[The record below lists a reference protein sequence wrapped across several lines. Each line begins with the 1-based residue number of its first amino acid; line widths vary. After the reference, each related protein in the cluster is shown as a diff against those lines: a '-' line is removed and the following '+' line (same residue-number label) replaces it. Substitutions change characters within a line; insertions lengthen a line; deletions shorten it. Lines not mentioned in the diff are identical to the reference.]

1 MFSGRDATPT
11 AVYHSSGRQCYYSA
25 CNVASQVAHLAI
37 LLATM
42 IWNAVPIKLIQ
53 IHTYYSVSCTPPDY
67 YLQCPELLLLKN
79 SLSALASPRI
89 LNRLKFV
96 ATVAHKVYDR

>member
-11 AVYHSSGRQCYYSA
+11 AVYHSSGRHCYYSA
-25 CNVASQVAHLAI
+25 CNVASQVARLAI

-42 IWNAVPIKLIQ
+42 IWKAVPIKLIQ

-67 YLQCPELLLLKN
+67 YLQCPELLLLKKQPVRSCVAPN
-79 SLSALASPRI
+79 IKP
-89 LNRLKFV
+89 LKICRDCC
-96 ATVAHKVYDR
+96 T